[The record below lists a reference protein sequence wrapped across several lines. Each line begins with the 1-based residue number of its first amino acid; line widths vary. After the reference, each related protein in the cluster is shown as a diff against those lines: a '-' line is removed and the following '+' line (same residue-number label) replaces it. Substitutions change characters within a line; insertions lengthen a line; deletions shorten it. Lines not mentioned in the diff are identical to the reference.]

1 MRDIGVSNFGE
12 KHIERLLQ
20 TAKVVPAV
28 NQVELS
34 PFLQRKDLVAYCRS
48 KGIAL
53 EVKHLILTPPIFS
66 IYHKRFLTGLP
77 CLLISLAGRCCQQT
91 ALVLK
96 AQSLLL
102 T

>member
-12 KHIERLLQ
+12 KHIEKLLQ

-34 PFLQRKDLVAYCRS
+34 PFLQRKELVTYCRS

-53 EVKHLILTPPIFS
+53 EVRHQISTPPFS
-66 IYHKRFLTGLP
+66 RCHHTRLVTGLLG
-77 CLLISLAGRCCQQT
+77 LLDGLAGRGCP
-91 ALVLK
+91 
-96 AQSLLL
+96 
-102 T
+102 

>member
-12 KHIERLLQ
+12 KHIEKLLQ

-34 PFLQRKDLVAYCRS
+34 PFLQRKDLVEYCRS

-53 EVKHLILTPPIFS
+53 EVCHQPLTPPSFRC
-66 IYHKRFLTGLP
+66 HHTGLVTGLP
-77 CLLISLAGRCCQQT
+77 RLLDGLAGR
-91 ALVLK
+91 
-96 AQSLLL
+96 SGP
-102 T
+102 

>member
-53 EVKHLILTPPIFS
+53 EVRHLISTPPFFS
-66 IYHKRFLTGLP
+66 CHYKRFLTGLP
-77 CLLISLAGRCCQQT
+77 CLLDGLAGRSCP
-91 ALVLK
+91 
-96 AQSLLL
+96 
-102 T
+102 

>member
-12 KHIERLLQ
+12 KHIEKLLQ

-53 EVKHLILTPPIFS
+53 EVNHQKPKP
-66 IYHKRFLTGLP
+66 FLVQWWL
-77 CLLISLAGRCCQQT
+77 
-91 ALVLK
+91 
-96 AQSLLL
+96 
-102 T
+102 

>member
-12 KHIERLLQ
+12 KHIEKLLQ

-53 EVKHLILTPPIFS
+53 EVRTYTVSYITIF
-66 IYHKRFLTGLP
+66 LP
-77 CLLISLAGRCCQQT
+77 SLAIMMD
-91 ALVLK
+91 L
-96 AQSLLL
+96 
-102 T
+102 

>member
-53 EVKHLILTPPIFS
+53 EVRYLILIPPFFRRH
-66 IYHKRFLTGLP
+66 HKRFLTGLP
-77 CLLISLAGRCCQQT
+77 CLLDGLAGCGCP
-91 ALVLK
+91 
-96 AQSLLL
+96 
-102 T
+102 